1 MAENVERQDELQRDE
16 KSMPSLQCPEVSD
29 YVTIEL
35 KKSTN
40 QYRIA
45 IKRDGK
51 NKKVKYGT
59 SKK

>member
-1 MAENVERQDELQRDE
+1 
-16 KSMPSLQCPEVSD
+16 MPSLQCPEVSD